1 MWGGTPKA
9 ASEEVRDKDNADSSA
24 DFHQQAK
31 RRRLHSSAT
40 DGVEAEGLKKS
51 GPAVVWVWDL
61 DETLIIFQSLLTGK
75 YADLEGMDEKRKEE
89 GLKLGEKWEKLILDV
104 SDTNMF
110 FERVRFSSSRFQ
122 LRQN

>member
-9 ASEEVRDKDNADSSA
+9 ATEEDRDKDNADSSA
-24 DFHQQAK
+24 DVHQQAK
-31 RRRLHSSAT
+31 RRRLHSPAT
-40 DGVEAEGLKKS
+40 EGVEAKGLKKS

-75 YADLEGMDEKRKEE
+75 YADLEGMDEKRKKE
-89 GLKLGEKWEKLILDV
+89 GLRLGKKWEKLILDV

-110 FERVRFSSSRFQ
+110 FERVRFSSRRFQ
-122 LRQN
+122 LR